1 MTNLEKAI
9 KSLRS
14 GRMILLYDA
23 DDREGE
29 TDFVIPARSTSPEDI
44 AVMRRDGGGLI
55 CVAISSEAA
64 ESLGLPF
71 MTEILRHAAYNGNRA
86 LQTLVE
92 RDGDLKYDNHSSFS
106 VWVNHK
112 DTYTGITDNDRALT
126 INKIGEM
133 VSQVEEGRKI
143 DFGSEFHSPGHVA
156 ILRAARGLLNER
168 KGQTELSIALA
179 QKAGITQAM
188 VVCEMLDNHNG
199 KALSKEK
206 AREYAREH
214 NLQFIEGKEITV

>member
-1 MTNLEKAI
+1 MTKLEKAI
-9 KSLRS
+9 NALQD

-29 TDFVIPARSTSPEDI
+29 TDLVIPAKSTNPDDV
-44 AVMRRDGGGLI
+44 ALMRRDGGGLI
-55 CVAISSEAA
+55 CVAISPEAA
-64 ESLGLPF
+64 DRLGIPF
-71 MTEILRHAAYNGNRA
+71 MTDILKHAAYNGNRA

-92 RDGDLKYDNHSSFS
+92 KDGDLKYDNHSSFS
-106 VWVNHK
+106 IWVNHK
-112 DTYTGITDNDRALT
+112 NTYTGITDNDRTLT
-126 INKIGEM
+126 INKLGEM
-133 VSQVEEGRKI
+133 VNLTEEGRKI
-143 DFGSEFHSPGHVA
+143 DLGTEFHSPGHVA
-156 ILRAARGLLNER
+156 ILKAAKGLLNER

-206 AREYAREH
+206 AKEYAKEH
-214 NLQFIEGKEITV
+214 NLQFVEGREIIV

>member
-9 KSLRS
+9 NTLQD

-29 TDFVIPARSTSPEDI
+29 TDLVIPAKNTNPDDV
-44 AVMRRDGGGLI
+44 ALMRRDGGGLI
-55 CVAISSEAA
+55 CVAISPEAA
-64 ESLGLPF
+64 DTLGLPF
-71 MTEILRHAAYNGNRA
+71 MADILKHTGYNGNKA

-112 DTYTGITDNDRALT
+112 DTYTGITDNDRTLT
-126 INKIGEM
+126 INKIGQI
-133 VSQVEEGRKI
+133 VTLIGEGRTI
-143 DFGSEFHSPGHVA
+143 DLGTEFHSPGHVA
-156 ILRAARGLLNER
+156 ILRAAKGLLTER

-179 QKAGITQAM
+179 QKAGITPAM

-206 AREYAREH
+206 AKEYAKKH
-214 NLQFIEGKEITV
+214 NLPFVEGSDITT